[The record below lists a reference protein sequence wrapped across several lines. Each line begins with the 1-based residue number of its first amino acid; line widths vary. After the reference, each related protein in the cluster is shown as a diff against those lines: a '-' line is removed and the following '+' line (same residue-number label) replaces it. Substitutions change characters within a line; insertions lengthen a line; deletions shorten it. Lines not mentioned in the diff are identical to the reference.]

1 VSDTIFAVS
10 SGAPPAA
17 IAVMRISG
25 PEAFTAVERLAG
37 KLPLP
42 RRASLRKLRRDGE
55 ALDRA
60 LVLIF
65 PGPNTATGEDLAEL
79 HLHGGRAVVR
89 AVSDTLGALPGLRP
103 AEAGEFTR
111 RALTHNRIDLTEAE
125 GLADLL
131 AAETDAQRRAA
142 MRSTEGGIRRLVES
156 WAARALRLSALVEAQ
171 LDHADEDDVASSD
184 PRVAAGAAE
193 LAHEIDTAVVQPGVE
208 RLRDGIRIVLAGP
221 PNAGKSTLLNALAGR
236 EAAIVS
242 PIAGT
247 TRDRIEAPVTR
258 NGRAYL
264 LIDTAG
270 LHERPSDAVEAIGID
285 RARQSLA
292 DADLVLWL
300 DDIAPPAEAG
310 GKRLWINARCD
321 LPGRIGSEGR
331 ISVSARTG
339 AGLEALWA
347 AIERLSP
354 DLLPLPD
361 AIALNARQRDLAG
374 RAATHLTAASV
385 EADPLLQ
392 AEHLRGALR
401 QFDRIT
407 GAADVDAMLDA
418 LFGQFCV
425 GK

>member
-17 IAVMRISG
+17 IAIMRISG

-42 RRASLRKLRRDGE
+42 RRASLRTLRRDGE

-89 AVSDTLGALPGLRP
+89 AVSDALGALPGLRP

-142 MRSTEGGIRRLVES
+142 MRFTEGGIRRLVES

-171 LDHADEDDVASSD
+171 LDHADEDDVAASD

-193 LAHEIDTAVVQPGVE
+193 LAHEIDTAVAQPGVE

-258 NGRAYL
+258 NGQAYL

-285 RARQSLA
+285 RARQSLV

-300 DDIAPPAEAG
+300 DDVAPPAEAG

-347 AIERLSP
+347 AIERLSA

-361 AIALNARQRDLAG
+361 AIVLNARQRDLAG
-374 RAATHLTAASV
+374 RAATHLIAASV

-407 GAADVDAMLDA
+407 GAADVEAMLDA
-418 LFGQFCV
+418 LFGQFCI